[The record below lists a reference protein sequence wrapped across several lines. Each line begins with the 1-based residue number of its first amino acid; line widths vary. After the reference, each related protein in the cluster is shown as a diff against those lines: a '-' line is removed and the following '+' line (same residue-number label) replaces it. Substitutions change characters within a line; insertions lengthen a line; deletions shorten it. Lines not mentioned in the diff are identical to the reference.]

1 LDDVRYPTL
10 GGLKAEIASG
20 PKSANSRLRRFINVF
35 YLFACISNQS
45 KQTLWSN
52 ARNGSTDDCRVSPFR
67 GWPRGTAMIFW
78 SVYLFFIGFLIVSAI
93 VVSKADM
100 SGPSKLL
107 LGLIAVTLA
116 YGFYKFK
123 YPTYTYRYRMT
134 VEVDAGGQTQSGSS
148 VIEVTTTRV
157 PQILTEVGPYER
169 SAEGQAIFIELPD
182 RNNIVALLASGA
194 VGERRGFPVDII
206 PRVFRGPN
214 GRAPNVEDLPDLR
227 GRRELTKDQFPTL
240 VTVSDPND
248 ARTARVVDGDSLGS
262 TLGVHLR
269 SISVEMTKAP
279 VTPVDIER
287 HLPFLVKLR
296 DQRLENR
303 YPGVFSPFY
312 SSFARR

>member
-1 LDDVRYPTL
+1 
-10 GGLKAEIASG
+10 
-20 PKSANSRLRRFINVF
+20 
-35 YLFACISNQS
+35 
-45 KQTLWSN
+45 
-52 ARNGSTDDCRVSPFR
+52 
-67 GWPRGTAMIFW
+67 MIFW
-78 SVYLFFIGFLIVSAI
+78 SVYLFFIGFLVVSA
-93 VVSKADM
+93 VVVFKAGI
-100 SGPSKLL
+100 SGPSKIIHI
-107 LGLIAVTLA
+107 LIAVMLV
-116 YGFYKFK
+116 YGFYKIK

-134 VEVDAGGQTQSGSS
+134 MEIDAGGQTRSGSS
-148 VIEVTTTRV
+148 VIEVAVTRV
-157 PQILTEVGPYER
+157 PQILPEVGPYEW
-169 SAEGQAIFIELPD
+169 SVEGQAIFIDLPD
-182 RNNIVALLASGA
+182 RKNIVALLASGA
-194 VGERRGFPVDII
+194 VGELRGFPLGII

-240 VTVSDPND
+240 VTVSNPND